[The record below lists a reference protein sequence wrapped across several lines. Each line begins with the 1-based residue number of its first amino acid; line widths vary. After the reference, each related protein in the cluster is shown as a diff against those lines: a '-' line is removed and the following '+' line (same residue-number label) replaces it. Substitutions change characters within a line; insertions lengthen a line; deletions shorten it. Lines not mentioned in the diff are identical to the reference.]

1 MGALNIQTTI
11 LSLGLTY
18 LYRAPKRIN
27 HCTRTAT
34 TSTHGMSSTER
45 DPLLQ
50 RALHEDAQRQAKA
63 DDEHR
68 HRTRRALA
76 ACACL
81 TLFVVALVVCL
92 GIWEATADDGGIG
105 IGDGWGVEAV
115 LRRSPVIVRFRCSL
129 LNFLRGMLSLLTISW
144 FCFGTICE
152 LGWAYR

>member
-1 MGALNIQTTI
+1 
-11 LSLGLTY
+11 
-18 LYRAPKRIN
+18 
-27 HCTRTAT
+27 
-34 TSTHGMSSTER
+34 MSSTER

-50 RALHEDAQRQAKA
+50 RALHEDAQRQTKA

-129 LNFLRGMLSLLTISW
+129 LNFLDSMLSLLTISW

-152 LGWAYR
+152 LIRMDISVRKLVLYFSLLKLTDNYNLTPELVAFKRYTMNSSP